1 MRCLRGVGA
10 PPRGAGAGAA
20 SAPRG
25 FVPPW
30 AGMRL
35 GYNTNGFAHHR
46 LPDALAVIAE
56 TGYRA
61 VAITLDVH
69 HLDPFAPGHDAACR
83 AIGEACRALDLV
95 PVIETGAR
103 FLLDPRRKHRPNL
116 LAASADERA
125 VRVDFLARA
134 IDTAAAVGATVV
146 SLWSGAADDA
156 PGEAVLDARLAGAL
170 GPLCARA
177 RAAGVV
183 IGFEPEPGMY
193 VEDMTAFARLRP
205 QVDDPAF
212 KLTLDVGH
220 AHLTEAAGAVA
231 TVEAWAGEI
240 VNAHVEGM
248 RRGEHDHLVPWEGD
262 LDVRAAVAALR
273 ATGFTGPA
281 CLELSR
287 HSHDAA
293 RIARRAFEFLA
304 A

>member
-1 MRCLRGVGA
+1 
-10 PPRGAGAGAA
+10 
-20 SAPRG
+20 
-25 FVPPW
+25 
-30 AGMRL
+30 MRL

-46 LPDALAVIAE
+46 LLDALAVIADS
-56 TGYRA
+56 GYRA

-69 HLDPFAPGHDAACR
+69 HLDPFAAGHARECEVV
-83 AIGEACRALDLV
+83 GEACRALDLL

-103 FLLDPRRKHRPNL
+103 FLLDARRKHRPTL
-116 LAASADERA
+116 LAEAAAERA
-125 VRVDFLARA
+125 VRIDFLARA
-134 IDTAAAVGATVV
+134 IDAAAAVGARVV

-156 PGEAVLDARLAGAL
+156 PGQQVLDERLAAGL
-170 GPLCARA
+170 RDVCARA

-193 VEDMTAFARLRP
+193 VEDMAAFARLRAL
-205 QVDDPAF
+205 VDDPAF
-212 KLTLDVGH
+212 QLTLDVGH
-220 AHLTEAAGAVA
+220 AHLTEAAGAEA
-231 TVEAWAGEI
+231 TVRAWAGHI

-248 RRGEHDHLVPWEGD
+248 NRGLHDHLVPWEGD

-273 ATGFTGPA
+273 GTGFDGPA

-304 A
+304 APA

>member
-1 MRCLRGVGA
+1 
-10 PPRGAGAGAA
+10 
-20 SAPRG
+20 
-25 FVPPW
+25 
-30 AGMRL
+30 MRL

-46 LPDALAVIAE
+46 LLDALAVIAE

-69 HLDPFAPGHDAACR
+69 HLDPFAPGHLRELEEVGAACR
-83 AIGEACRALDLV
+83 SLGLL

-103 FLLDPRRKHRPNL
+103 FLLDARRKHRPTL
-116 LAASADERA
+116 LSVSAAERA

-134 IDTAAAVGATVV
+134 IDAAAAVGAQVV

-156 PGEAVLDARLAGAL
+156 PGPGAHDALDARLAAEL
-170 GPLCARA
+170 RVVCARA
-177 RAAGVV
+177 RATGVV

-193 VEDMTAFARLRP
+193 VEDMAAFARLRAL
-205 QVDDPAF
+205 VDDPAF

-220 AHLTEAAGAVA
+220 AHMTEADGAVA
-231 TVEAWAGEI
+231 TVRAWAGEI

-248 RRGEHDHLVPWEGD
+248 NRAVHDHLVPWEGD
-262 LDVRAAVAALR
+262 LDVRGALAAL
-273 ATGFTGPA
+273 AAIGFTGPA

-293 RIARRAFEFLA
+293 RVARRAFEFLHA
-304 A
+304 AA

>member
-1 MRCLRGVGA
+1 
-10 PPRGAGAGAA
+10 
-20 SAPRG
+20 
-25 FVPPW
+25 
-30 AGMRL
+30 MRL

-46 LPDALAVIAE
+46 LLDALAVIAE

-69 HLDPFAPGHDAACR
+69 HLDPFAAGHAAELQAVGAACR
-83 AIGEACRALDLV
+83 TLDLL

-103 FLLDPRRKHRPNL
+103 FLLDARRKHRPTL
-116 LAASADERA
+116 LAETAAERA

-134 IDTAAAVGATVV
+134 IDAAAAIGAPVV

-156 PGEAVLDARLAGAL
+156 PGDDVLDARLASEL
-170 GPLCARA
+170 RRVCARA

-193 VEDMTAFARLRP
+193 VEDMTAFARLRAL
-205 QVDDPAF
+205 VDDPAF

-220 AHLTEAAGAVA
+220 AHLTEPAGAVA
-231 TVEAWAGEI
+231 TVAAWAPEI

-248 RRGEHDHLVPWEGD
+248 NRGLHDHLVPWEGD
-262 LDVRAAVAALR
+262 LDVRAAVAALA

-293 RIARRAFEFLA
+293 RIARRAFSYLGTGSGVPST
-304 A
+304 

>member
-1 MRCLRGVGA
+1 
-10 PPRGAGAGAA
+10 
-20 SAPRG
+20 
-25 FVPPW
+25 
-30 AGMRL
+30 MRL

-46 LPDALAVIAE
+46 LLDALAVIAE

-69 HLDPFAPGHDAACR
+69 HLDPFAGGHARELAAV
-83 AIGEACRALDLV
+83 GEACRALDLL

-103 FLLDPRRKHRPNL
+103 FLLDARRKHRPTL
-116 LAASADERA
+116 LAASAADRA

-134 IDTAAAVGATVV
+134 IDAAAAVGATVV

-156 PGEAVLDARLAGAL
+156 PGADALDARLAAEL
-170 GPLCARA
+170 RTVCARA

-193 VEDMTAFARLRP
+193 VEDMAAFARVRAL
-205 QVDDPAF
+205 VDDPAF

-220 AHLTEAAGAVA
+220 AHLTEADGAVA
-231 TVEAWAGEI
+231 TVQAWAGEI

-248 RRGEHDHLVPWEGD
+248 NRGLHDHLVPWEGD
-262 LDVRAAVAALR
+262 LDVRGAVAALR

-293 RIARRAFEFLA
+293 RTARRAFDFLTA